1 MRKEW
6 LLCVRVNTEL
16 KQTVLNSWYVKT
28 IGICPSL
35 EIATKNQSFLENPDR
50 ELLNLLVQSWIYE

>member
-28 IGICPSL
+28 MGICPSL
-35 EIATKNQSFLENPDR
+35 ETATKNQNFLENSDR
-50 ELLNLLVQSWIYE
+50 ELLNLLVQSRIYE

>member
-16 KQTVLNSWYVKT
+16 KQTVLNPWYVKT

-35 EIATKNQSFLENPDR
+35 EIATKNQNFLENSDR